1 MNGIEGKIMKQKYLT
16 LSLVAAA
23 VVTTATAEEVTLD
36 PIVVGADFR
45 EHKLSETIGSVS
57 VLDEADLADK
67 STEPLF
73 EVLGKL
79 PNVNFTAGA
88 SRAKYIQIR
97 GIGER
102 SQFETPVTPS
112 VGLIID
118 GIDFSRLT
126 LGSTLF
132 DIKQIEVLRGPQG
145 TTFGANGMAG
155 VINIES
161 NEPTKETEGHIEATV
176 GNYNTQAFG
185 AAVGGTLV
193 KDVLLGRFSV
203 FKNKSDGFITNSTL
217 HRDDTNN
224 IDELTAKAALRWLV
238 ADDHTVDLNFIHVNV
253 DNGYDAFSLEN
264 SRTTQSDK
272 PGKDT
277 QKTNAFSI
285 KSTYLFDQ
293 KFHLI
298 TALSH
303 SHSKLLYSYDE
314 DWTDGNYRAPDGN
327 VYESY
332 DWFDQYKRKITQS
345 DIDMR
350 MVSDEKGKIFNATTD
365 WTVGLYGKSYKED
378 LDRNHIKYDENNL
391 FDYRYKTENKAIYGQ
406 LDTALTDILVLT
418 TGLRVEK
425 WEAKYRDSDD
435 LTINTDEVLSGGKI
449 GLLYRNGAERTYYV
463 ALSKGYKPGG
473 VNADNTL
480 AASQRDYKT
489 ETLWNLDLG
498 YKAHYLDN
506 KLVNRLNLFYGK
518 RKDQQVK
525 KYAVATHSFTD
536 YLDNA
541 AKGTYYGL
549 ESELEY
555 YPTDNLHLYSR
566 IGLLHAEFDSYSPE
580 LTGRSPAQS
589 PKYQYDIGFDY
600 NFMEN
605 WTFRADLEGKGG
617 YYFSNTHDQKSKA
630 YSLLNSSISYINGNW
645 TATLWGRN
653 LTDKDY
659 DVRGFYFGNNP
670 ANDWA
675 DELYTQKGA
684 PRTFGFTLSYDF

>member
-1 MNGIEGKIMKQKYLT
+1 MKLKHTT
-16 LSLVAAA
+16 LSLIAASLLPLA
-23 VVTTATAEEVTLD
+23 AATAEELTLD

-45 EHKLSETIGSVS
+45 EHKLSQTTGSVS

-73 EVLGKL
+73 EVIGSV

-88 SRAKYIQIR
+88 SKAKYIQIR

-126 LGSTLF
+126 LGATLF

-161 NEPTKETEGHIEATV
+161 NEPTKETEGHIEATA

-193 KDVLLGRFSV
+193 QDKLLGRFSV
-203 FKNKSDGFITNSTL
+203 FKNKSDGFIKNSTL

-238 ADDHTVDLNFIHVNV
+238 TDDHTIDMNFMHVNV

-285 KSTYLFDQ
+285 KSTSMLDP

-303 SHSKLLYSYDE
+303 SNSKLLYSYDE

-327 VYESY
+327 LYPSY
-332 DWFDQYKRKITQS
+332 DWFDQYQRKITQT

-350 MVSDEKGKIFNATTD
+350 VVSDEKGKIFNATTD
-365 WTVGLYGKSYKED
+365 WTVGIYGKRYNEK
-378 LDRNHIKYDENNL
+378 LNRNHIKSGADNL
-391 FDYRYKTENKAIYGQ
+391 FNYDYKTENKAIYGQ
-406 LDTALTDILVLT
+406 LDTALSDRLVLT

-425 WEAKYRDSDD
+425 WKATYSDSDN
-435 LTINTDEVLSGGKI
+435 LAINTDEILSGGKI
-449 GLLYRNGAERTYYV
+449 GLQYRDGAERIYYMT
-463 ALSKGYKPGG
+463 LSKGYKPGG

-480 AASQRDYKT
+480 PPSEREYKT

-506 KLVNRLNLFYGK
+506 KLINSLNLFYGK

-541 AKGTYYGL
+541 AKGSYYGL
-549 ESELEY
+549 ESELDY
-555 YPTDNLHLYSR
+555 FPTDNLHLFSK
-566 IGLLHAEFDSYSPE
+566 IGLLHAKFDSYSP
-580 LTGRSPAQS
+580 
-589 PKYQYDIGFDY
+589 
-600 NFMEN
+600 
-605 WTFRADLEGKGG
+605 

-630 YSLLNSSISYINGNW
+630 YSLLNSSVSYINGNW

-653 LTDKDY
+653 LTDKEY
-659 DVRGFYFGNNP
+659 DVRGFYFANNP
-670 ANDWA
+670 ANGWT

-684 PRTFGFTLSYDF
+684 PRTFGFTLRGSFYEKNCLHFGFAILTIWI

>member
-1 MNGIEGKIMKQKYLT
+1 MKHKYLT
-16 LSLVAAA
+16 LSLFAAA
-23 VVTTATAEEVTLD
+23 VVTTAFAEEVTLD

-45 EHKLSETIGSVS
+45 EHKLSQTIGSVS

-67 STEPLF
+67 SSESLP
-73 EVLGKL
+73 EVIGSL

-88 SRAKYIQIR
+88 SKAKYIQIR

-126 LGSTLF
+126 LGATLF

-161 NEPTKETEGHIEATV
+161 NEPTKETEGHIEATA

-193 KDVLLGRFSV
+193 QESLLGRLSV
-203 FKNKSDGFITNSTL
+203 FKNKSDGFFTNSTL

-238 ADDHTVDLNFIHVNV
+238 TDNHTIDIHLMHADI

-272 PGKDT
+272 PGRDR
-277 QKTNAFSI
+277 QKTDAFSI
-285 KSTYLFDQ
+285 KSTHMFDA
-293 KFHLI
+293 KFRWI
-298 TALSH
+298 TTLSH
-303 SHSKLLYSYDE
+303 SRSKLLYSYDE

-327 VYESY
+327 LYESY
-332 DWFDQYKRKITQS
+332 DWFDQYRREIRQI
-345 DIDMR
+345 DIDTR
-350 MVSDEKGKIFNATTD
+350 LVSDEKGKIFNATTD
-365 WTVGLYGKSYKED
+365 WTVGLYAKGYKER
-378 LDRNHIKYDENNL
+378 LNRNHIKYGEDNL
-391 FDYRYKTENKAIYGQ
+391 FDYNYNTENRAIYGQ
-406 LDTALTDILVLT
+406 LDTALTDKLSMT
-418 TGLRVEK
+418 TGVRIEK
-425 WEAKYRDSDD
+425 WKASYSDSDNLAID
-435 LTINTDEVLSGGKI
+435 TDELLSGGKI
-449 GLLYRNGAERTYYV
+449 GLQYRDGAERIYYMT
-463 ALSKGYKPGG
+463 LSKGYKPGG
-473 VNADNTL
+473 VNADKTL
-480 AASQRDYKT
+480 PASQRDYKT

-506 KLVNRLNLFYGK
+506 KLINSLNLFYGK

-525 KYAVATHSFTD
+525 KYAVDTHSFTD

-549 ESELEY
+549 ESELDY

-580 LTGRSPAQS
+580 MTGRAPAQS

-605 WTFRADLEGKGG
+605 WTFSADLEGRGS

-630 YSLLNSSISYINGNW
+630 YTLLNSSISYVNGNW

-670 ANDWA
+670 ANGWA

>member
-1 MNGIEGKIMKQKYLT
+1 MKHKHLT
-16 LSLVAAA
+16 LSLFAAA
-23 VVTTATAEEVTLD
+23 VVTTAVAEEFTLD

-45 EHKLSETIGSVS
+45 EHKLSQTTGSVS

-67 STEPLF
+67 STEPLL
-73 EVLGKL
+73 EVIGSV

-88 SRAKYIQIR
+88 SKAKYIQIR

-126 LGSTLF
+126 LGATLF

-161 NEPTKETEGHIEATV
+161 NEPTKETEGHIEATA

-193 KDVLLGRFSV
+193 QDSLLGRLSV

-238 ADDHTVDLNFIHVNV
+238 TDDHTIDMHFMHLNV

-285 KSTYLFDQ
+285 KSTYMLDQ

-303 SHSKLLYSYDE
+303 SYSKLLYSYDE

-327 VYESY
+327 VYPSY
-332 DWFDQYKRKITQS
+332 DWFDQYQRKITQT
-345 DIDMR
+345 DIDVR
-350 MVSDEKGKIFNATTD
+350 VVSDEKGKIFNATTD
-365 WTVGLYGKSYKED
+365 WTVGLYGKRYNEK
-378 LDRNHIKYDENNL
+378 LNRNHIKFGADNL
-391 FDYRYKTENKAIYGQ
+391 FAYDYKTENKAIYGQ
-406 LDTALTDILVLT
+406 LDTALTDRLVLT

-425 WEAKYRDSDD
+425 WKADYSDSDN

-449 GLLYRNGAERTYYV
+449 GLQYRNGAERIYYMT
-463 ALSKGYKPGG
+463 LSKGYKPGG

-480 AASQRDYKT
+480 PPSERDYKT

-506 KLVNRLNLFYGK
+506 KLINSLNLFYGK

-541 AKGTYYGL
+541 AKGSYYGL
-549 ESELEY
+549 ESELDY
-555 YPTDNLHLYSR
+555 FPTDNLHLFSK
-566 IGLLHAEFDSYSPE
+566 IGLLHAKFDSYSPE
-580 LTGRSPAQS
+580 LTGRAPAQS

-605 WTFRADLEGKGG
+605 WTFRADLEGRGS

-630 YSLLNSSISYINGNW
+630 YSLLNSSVSYINGNW

-670 ANDWA
+670 ANGWA